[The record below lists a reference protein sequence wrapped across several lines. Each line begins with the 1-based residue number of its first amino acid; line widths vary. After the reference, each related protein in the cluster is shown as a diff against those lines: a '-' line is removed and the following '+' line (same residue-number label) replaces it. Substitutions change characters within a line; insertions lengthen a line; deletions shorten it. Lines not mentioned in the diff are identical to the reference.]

1 MGPSGYIS
9 VALVDAGGPD
19 GVGRAVDLH
28 TKGWLPYGDG
38 LGDQNGAALV

>member
-1 MGPSGYIS
+1 MGPPGYIS
-9 VALVDAGGPD
+9 VALVDPGESD
-19 GVGRAVDLH
+19 GVSRAVDLH